1 MILPLSEEKRP
12 PLIARMLSCSMR
24 RTLLSKVYTN
34 RYDHRCDL
42 FSAGVLLYVL
52 LCLYEPFNGEEDK
65 DTVSNVMRG
74 KFTFPKEEWAGISE
88 EAQDL
93 LKRLMN
99 KWPRKRPAAEEA
111 LQHPWFARVAQ
122 QASGAP
128 MAEGGADMG
137 AEAPSQQA
145 NPLVS

>member
-1 MILPLSEEKRP
+1 METRRNESMILPLSEEKRP

-74 KFTFPKEEWAGISE
+74 KFT
-88 EAQDL
+88 
-93 LKRLMN
+93 
-99 KWPRKRPAAEEA
+99 
-111 LQHPWFARVAQ
+111 
-122 QASGAP
+122 
-128 MAEGGADMG
+128 
-137 AEAPSQQA
+137 
-145 NPLVS
+145 